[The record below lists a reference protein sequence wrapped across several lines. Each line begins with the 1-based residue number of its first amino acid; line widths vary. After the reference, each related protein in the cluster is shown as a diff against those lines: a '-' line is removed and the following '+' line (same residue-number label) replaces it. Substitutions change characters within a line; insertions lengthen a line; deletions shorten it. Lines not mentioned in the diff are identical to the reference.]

1 MKTDINFIL
10 PEEAAGYRQV
20 KSRFLLTFNAER
32 YAQADATARL
42 LDTDLI
48 TLTRAALYA
57 VIDAV
62 QRNPEVFRAEAARA
76 HARAAEAAELHA
88 RELARAAQRLA
99 SPEQDTCDGYSPVAL
114 DDIPDTNSDL

>member
-1 MKTDINFIL
+1 MKADINFLL
-10 PEEAAGYRQV
+10 PEDSAGYRQV

-76 HARAAEAAELHA
+76 HARAAEAAKRKSEELS
-88 RELARAAQRLA
+88 RSAQHLA
-99 SPEQDTCDGYSPVAL
+99 SPVHLHNP
-114 DDIPDTNSDL
+114 

>member
-10 PEEAAGYRQV
+10 PEDAAGYRQI

-57 VIDAV
+57 VIDAC

-76 HARAAEAAELHA
+76 HMLASETAKHKSE
-88 RELARAAQRLA
+88 ELARSAQHLA
-99 SPEQDTCDGYSPVAL
+99 SPVHKF
-114 DDIPDTNSDL
+114 NH

>member
-1 MKTDINFIL
+1 MKADINFLL
-10 PEEAAGYRQV
+10 PEDSAGYRQV

-76 HARAAEAAELHA
+76 RASRRSREA
-88 RELARAAQRLA
+88 
-99 SPEQDTCDGYSPVAL
+99 
-114 DDIPDTNSDL
+114 

>member
-1 MKTDINFIL
+1 MKADINFIL
-10 PEEAAGYRQV
+10 PEEADGYRQV

-62 QRNPEVFRAEAARA
+62 QRDPEVFRAEAARA
-76 HARAAEAAELHA
+76 HARAAEAAKRKSE
-88 RELARAAQRLA
+88 ELARSAQLLS
-99 SPEQDTCDGYSPVAL
+99 SPEHKF
-114 DDIPDTNSDL
+114 NH

>member
-1 MKTDINFIL
+1 MKAEINFTL
-10 PEEAAGYRQV
+10 PEDTTGYRAV
-20 KSRFLLTFNAER
+20 KNRFLISLNAER

-76 HARAAEAAELHA
+76 HMLASETAKHKSE
-88 RELARAAQRLA
+88 ELARSAQHLA
-99 SPEQDTCDGYSPVAL
+99 SPEHKF
-114 DDIPDTNSDL
+114 NH

>member
-10 PEEAAGYRQV
+10 PEDTAGYRAV
-20 KSRFLLTFNAER
+20 KNRFLISLNAER

-57 VIDAV
+57 VIDAC
-62 QRNPEVFRAEAARA
+62 QCNPEVFRAESARA
-76 HARAAEAAELHA
+76 HARAAEAAKRKSE
-88 RELARAAQRLA
+88 ELARSAQHLS
-99 SPEQDTCDGYSPVAL
+99 SPEHKF
-114 DDIPDTNSDL
+114 NH

>member
-10 PEEAAGYRQV
+10 PEDAAGYRAV
-20 KSRFLLTFNAER
+20 KNRFSISLNAER

-57 VIDAV
+57 VIAAC
-62 QRNPEVFRAEAARA
+62 QRNPEAFRAESARA
-76 HARAAEAAELHA
+76 HVRAAETAKRKSE
-88 RELARAAQRLA
+88 ELARSAQHL
-99 SPEQDTCDGYSPVAL
+99 TSPVHKF
-114 DDIPDTNSDL
+114 NH

>member
-10 PEEAAGYRQV
+10 PEDAAGYRAV
-20 KSRFLLTFNAER
+20 KNRFLISLNAER

-57 VIDAV
+57 VIDAC
-62 QRNPEVFRAEAARA
+62 QRNPEVFRAESARA

-99 SPEQDTCDGYSPVAL
+99 SPELDTADGYSPVDV
-114 DDIPDTNSDL
+114 DDIPDVNSDL